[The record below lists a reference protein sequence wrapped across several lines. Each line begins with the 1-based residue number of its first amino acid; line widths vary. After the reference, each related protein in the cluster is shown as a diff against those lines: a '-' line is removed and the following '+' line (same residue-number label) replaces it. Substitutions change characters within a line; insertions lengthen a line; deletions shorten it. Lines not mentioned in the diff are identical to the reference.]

1 MNPFPVSSTPF
12 KVFCRI
18 CLSLWS
24 QLKKP
29 FLEQVRESIGVTLS
43 VLCSNIRL
51 QGSCN
56 LVHPHEVGTSSVH
69 RKVEA
74 GNWDHYLVERASELV
89 VKIQNFSQS
98 DTLDVQTDR
107 ISDNGVSS
115 EQSHDDVKWM
125 ETVQSAE
132 II

>member
-1 MNPFPVSSTPF
+1 M
-12 KVFCRI
+12 K
-18 CLSLWS
+18 
-24 QLKKP
+24 Q

-51 QGSCN
+51 QVSCN
-56 LVHPHEVGTSSVH
+56 QAHPHEVGTSNVN

-89 VKIQNFSQS
+89 VKIQSFSQS
-98 DTLDVQTDR
+98 DTLDVQTDM
-107 ISDNGVSS
+107 ISDNGVLT

-125 ETVQSAE
+125 ETVQSANSS
-132 II
+132 IGLFAPKTFY

>member
-1 MNPFPVSSTPF
+1 M
-12 KVFCRI
+12 
-18 CLSLWS
+18 
-24 QLKKP
+24 
-29 FLEQVRESIGVTLS
+29 RESVGVTLS

-51 QGSCN
+51 QVSHN
-56 LVHPHEVGTSSVH
+56 QVHPQEVGTSNVH

-89 VKIQNFSQS
+89 VKIQSFSQS

-107 ISDNGVSS
+107 ISDSGVSS

-125 ETVQSAE
+125 ETVQSAKS
-132 II
+132 IYYNFCSSDLLLISLYL